1 MQAAKGVAAGLVA
14 LIACPCH
21 LVFTL
26 PLLLAL
32 TGGTA
37 FSAWLLA
44 NQRFLWL
51 ALTVIFIGSLL
62 LAFYW
67 LMQIQPA
74 DDCEECKVPAK
85 EASNV

>member
-1 MQAAKGVAAGLVA
+1 MQAIKGVAAGLVA
-14 LIACPCH
+14 LVACPCH

-37 FSAWLLA
+37 FGGWLLL
-44 NQRFLWL
+44 NQRFIWL
-51 ALTVIFIGSLL
+51 AATVIFIGGLM

-67 LMQIQPA
+67 IMQDQPA
-74 DDCEECKVPAK
+74 NDCEECKVPVK